1 MIIHCRLWNEA
12 IESIAPPPEVESKVK
27 PRKRMAD
34 DKASAPKRAKKGEE
48 GDGFAAAA
56 ALASAASAADD
67 NEPRTVEAGTG
78 STVYQIYHRAFEC
91 APLQKSYR
99 RIFSFETPFRPD
111 IYLVDTTRW
120 PYEQLQRS

>member
-1 MIIHCRLWNEA
+1 MIIHCRPWNEA

-27 PRKRMAD
+27 PRKRPAD

-48 GDGFAAAA
+48 GDAAAAA
-56 ALASAASAADD
+56 ALASTASAADD

-91 APLQKSYR
+91 VPLQKSYR
-99 RIFSFETPFRPD
+99 RIFFVQNAFPA
-111 IYLVDTTRW
+111 
-120 PYEQLQRS
+120 

>member
-56 ALASAASAADD
+56 LASAASAADD

-91 APLQKSYR
+91 VPLQKSYR